1 MSIQHMRSRRTH
13 GVFFGAA
20 PGPVL
25 KKPVTRAKVEAEV
38 LQLEQNGYNPAAA
51 LDAQYPADIQAAE
64 TRVAA
69 QHATGQ
75 HTSGYGSPMAGSS
88 QTGPG
93 QHPMVVN
100 PDGQ

>member
-1 MSIQHMRSRRTH
+1 MNSLIQAVVLAAAS
-13 GVFFGAA
+13 AA
-20 PGPVL
+20 PIASFAQSEQ
-25 KKPVTRAKVEAEV
+25 PVTRAKVEAEV

-88 QTGPG
+88 QSGPG